1 MNPKMPPS
9 LSESSKNNTPIL
21 LLHTLL
27 ALNIDLLMATLTSIP
42 PALSGP
48 ILSPLYVLSLQL
60 LVACLVVMLLCR
72 TTGQVF
78 DLRVN
83 SSIAVLVLAYG
94 VFPLPALV
102 RVLVDGV
109 LPRMCRC

>member
-1 MNPKMPPS
+1 MPLLSPKSYP
-9 LSESSKNNTPIL
+9 LLL
-21 LLHTLL
+21 LLHSLL

-78 DLRVN
+78 DLRDN
-83 SSIAVLVLAYG
+83 SPVAVLVLAYG

-102 RVLVDGV
+102 RVVVDGV